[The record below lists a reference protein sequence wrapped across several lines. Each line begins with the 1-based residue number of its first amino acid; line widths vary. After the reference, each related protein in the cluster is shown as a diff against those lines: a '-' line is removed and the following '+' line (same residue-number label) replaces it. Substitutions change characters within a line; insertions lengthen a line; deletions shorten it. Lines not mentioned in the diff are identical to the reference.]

1 VMINT
6 SASEGIYTL
15 IFSLVFVSLS
25 ATEVHSRAA
34 NAGESIKE
42 ADSVVPWMDRR
53 PTVAA

>member
-1 VMINT
+1 MINT